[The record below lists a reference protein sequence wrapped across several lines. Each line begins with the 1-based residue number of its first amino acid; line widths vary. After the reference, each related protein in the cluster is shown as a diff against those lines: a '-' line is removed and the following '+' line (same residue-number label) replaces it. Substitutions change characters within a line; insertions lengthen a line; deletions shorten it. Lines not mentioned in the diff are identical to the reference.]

1 MENKK
6 QFVVTPDMLPEVF
19 KQFLDK
25 LKEKEIVASYMIN
38 KDERRIV
45 ITFNPEA
52 EIPDTKE
59 ELITIGL
66 FRNDKAV
73 LKDLGYEDID
83 LKTVMMPMYSTQEEG
98 DSLVVNY

>member
-6 QFVVTPDMLPEVF
+6 QLVVTHDMLPEVF

-25 LKEKEIVASYMIN
+25 LKEKEIVTSYMIN
-38 KDERRIV
+38 KDDRKIV
-45 ITFNPEA
+45 ISFNPEA
-52 EIPDTKE
+52 KIPDTKE
-59 ELITIGL
+59 ELITVGL
-66 FRNDKAV
+66 FRNDKAI

-83 LKTVMMPMYSTQEEG
+83 LKTIVMPMYSTQEEG